1 MDFSLNPSRIGS
13 ETETED
19 FLLTKWMI
27 FESELRVP
35 EFPPLYEEWPE
46 ANDPENP
53 HQEGDVGEE
62 HVTENENE
70 VFTPG
75 QSPEKRTRQYTTPL
89 PPLPTLG
96 PVIPRAAFSG
106 SP

>member
-19 FLLTKWMI
+19 FLLTKGMI
-27 FESELRVP
+27 FEDELRVP

-46 ANDPENP
+46 ANYPENP
-53 HQEGDVGEE
+53 PREGYVGEE
-62 HVTENENE
+62 NVTETDNA

-75 QSPEKRTRQYTTPL
+75 QSPEKRT
-89 PPLPTLG
+89 
-96 PVIPRAAFSG
+96 
-106 SP
+106 

>member
-19 FLLTKWMI
+19 FLLTKGMI
-27 FESELRVP
+27 FEGELRVP

-53 HQEGDVGEE
+53 HQEWDVGEE
-62 HVTENENE
+62 NLTENDNA

-75 QSPEKRTRQYTTPL
+75 QSPEK
-89 PPLPTLG
+89 
-96 PVIPRAAFSG
+96 
-106 SP
+106 